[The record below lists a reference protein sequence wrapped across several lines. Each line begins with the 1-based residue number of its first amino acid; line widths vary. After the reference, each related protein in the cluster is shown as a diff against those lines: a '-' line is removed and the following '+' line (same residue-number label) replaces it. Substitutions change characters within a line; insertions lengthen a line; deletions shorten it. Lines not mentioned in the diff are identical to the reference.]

1 MSNIYYFFFYS
12 VAMFVKKINKNDS
25 DYAFSSVV
33 FISSCMICNVL
44 SIVLLINKYQSAGL
58 NPTLTSI
65 LIGLPLIALNWY
77 LLMSNA
83 KAETIVALYDEKYQN
98 KSYSPLSLFFVILY
112 IVFSYGS
119 CIFIAYLLRNHLL

>member
-83 KAETIVALYDEKYQN
+83 KADTIVALYDEKYQN

>member
-119 CIFIAYLLRNHLL
+119 CIFIAYLLRNHLF

>member
-1 MSNIYYFFFYS
+1 
-12 VAMFVKKINKNDS
+12 MFVKKINKNDS

-44 SIVLLINKYQSAGL
+44 SVVLLINKYQSAGL

-83 KAETIVALYDEKYQN
+83 KADTIVALYDEKYQN

-119 CIFIAYLLRNHLL
+119 CIFIAYLLRNHLF

>member
-83 KAETIVALYDEKYQN
+83 KADTIVALYDEKYQN

-119 CIFIAYLLRNHLL
+119 CIFIAYLLRNHLF

>member
-44 SIVLLINKYQSAGL
+44 SVVLLINKYQSAGL

>member
-44 SIVLLINKYQSAGL
+44 SVVLLINKYQSAGL

-83 KAETIVALYDEKYQN
+83 KADTIVALYDEKYQN

-119 CIFIAYLLRNHLL
+119 CIFIAYLLRNHLF